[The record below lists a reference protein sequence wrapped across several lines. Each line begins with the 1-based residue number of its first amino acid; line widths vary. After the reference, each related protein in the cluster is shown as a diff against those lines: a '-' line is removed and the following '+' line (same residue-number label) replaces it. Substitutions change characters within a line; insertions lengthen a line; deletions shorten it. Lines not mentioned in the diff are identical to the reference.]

1 MICNF
6 TSGNEFIGV
15 VNYANRDDRTTK
27 ARVIASE
34 GVCTVTNQSIADS
47 FVIQALMRPDA
58 KEPVRHI
65 SISFH
70 PDDAPKFPETEKGDE
85 FMTQIVMDWMEAMGF
100 RNTQFLLVRHHDH
113 DHPHCHLVLNRVDN
127 DGNLLNLRN
136 DLRRNVTVCKRLKKK
151 YGLTFGKSDGKRVNR
166 DRLRGYDL
174 HKYDIRMAAR
184 KAIESATTWR
194 EFRNLLAKE
203 GVKLH
208 VAFSKDG
215 QVNGVSY
222 QLGDFRITGSKLDKH
237 LFTYGKL
244 VERFGNL
251 AEETRKEAASQYAGI
266 RSKAKEAG
274 VSLPKFSEVF
284 PDGDPPAQVAIQDS
298 PESTDDEGNL
308 HLELGLLM
316 DLLLQP
322 YCDQFPSYAGT
333 DTSLDEF
340 RRREREQKKESQ
352 TFKRRK

>member
-244 VERFGNL
+244 SEISRRRLVRRRHPSMPESEARPKRPAFHCRSSARCFPMGILRLRLQFRIHLSPLTTKEICIWNL
-251 AEETRKEAASQYAGI
+251 AS
-266 RSKAKEAG
+266 
-274 VSLPKFSEVF
+274 
-284 PDGDPPAQVAIQDS
+284 
-298 PESTDDEGNL
+298 
-308 HLELGLLM
+308 
-316 DLLLQP
+316 
-322 YCDQFPSYAGT
+322 
-333 DTSLDEF
+333 
-340 RRREREQKKESQ
+340 
-352 TFKRRK
+352 